1 MVQHT
6 ENNIFYFKF
15 NTASLTQTVQTDMN
29 DHEVTLTKWS
39 TYLTD
44 IRNGKTVKMYNAWC
58 ATVTFVHKKKRRMWK
73 VVKKKNN
80 DKIHISVR
88 TQWRSV
94 KSYRQGNI
102 KERIQTLGGDQ
113 SKAKKKMI
121 LNEER
126 KLKKRKREKKKSPNC
141 LQVQIQSVHTCQHS
155 IKTCGRFPLLGWLFG
170 LVGY

>member
-1 MVQHT
+1 MGPFSKLGLIKRSVLCKLQDQYVHIQMVQHT

-29 DHEVTLTKWS
+29 DHEVTLTKWF

-58 ATVTFVHKKKRRMWK
+58 ATVTFVHKKKEN
-73 VVKKKNN
+73 VKSGKKNN

-113 SKAKKKMI
+113 SKAKKKMT
-121 LNEER
+121 LNE
-126 KLKKRKREKKKSPNC
+126 
-141 LQVQIQSVHTCQHS
+141 
-155 IKTCGRFPLLGWLFG
+155 
-170 LVGY
+170 